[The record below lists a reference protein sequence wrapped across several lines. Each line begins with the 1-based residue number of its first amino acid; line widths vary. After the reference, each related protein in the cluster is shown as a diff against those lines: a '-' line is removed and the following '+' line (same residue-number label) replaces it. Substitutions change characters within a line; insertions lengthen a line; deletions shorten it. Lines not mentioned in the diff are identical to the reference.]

1 MGRHVS
7 VFAAAL
13 VLLPAL
19 SGCGGDV
26 RRQQAEEV
34 SATFHQ
40 AYEGQDAATACAMLA
55 PPAKSTLEESEG
67 KPCDAVVLSEEVPS
81 VGSPDRVEV
90 FGTEAQVRYDGE
102 TTFLARYQ
110 GGWKV
115 IAAGCSYRPH
125 QPYDCTIS
133 GG

>member
-1 MGRHVS
+1 MRPHAAI
-7 VFAAAL
+7 AAAV
-13 VLLPAL
+13 VLLLSL

-26 RRQQAEEV
+26 RRGEV
-34 SATFHQ
+34 EATAAAFHR
-40 AYEGQDAATACAMLA
+40 AYEARDSAAACAALA
-55 PPAKSTLEESEG
+55 PPAKSALQESAG
-67 KPCDAVVLSEEVPS
+67 KPCEQALLGEQLPT
-81 VGSPDRVEV
+81 VGQPERVEV
-90 FGTEAQVRYDGE
+90 FGTEAQIRYDGE

-115 IAAGCSYRPH
+115 IATGCSYRPH